1 MNKSHTNFTDRSFS
15 DRSLTR
21 AGILIGGSH
30 QMPYDICFALQP
42 QISVHDYKSLS
53 ALETPFSTAVMF
65 AQLVTR
71 LGNSSSMII
80 LPSPLCLVFISV
92 LLIS

>member
-1 MNKSHTNFTDRSFS
+1 V
-15 DRSLTR
+15 
-21 AGILIGGSH
+21 GIFIGGSH
-30 QMPYDICFALQP
+30 QTPYDICFALQL

-53 ALETPFSTAVMF
+53 ALETPFSTIVMF
-65 AQLVTR
+65 AQLLAR

-92 LLIS
+92 FLIS